1 MGGEGCGGC
10 LSLGRRRDCGVE
22 VISILVQDSKMV
34 TNGLNWALQGAAKVP
49 VLVNKIGVVH
59 ENEVDVDTVH
69 FGTDLEFGQ
78 DGQERGRLP
87 FGEAEGM
94 RATTATTRS
103 L

>member
-1 MGGEGCGGC
+1 M
-10 LSLGRRRDCGVE
+10 
-22 VISILVQDSKMV
+22 ISILVQDSKV
-34 TNGLNWALQGAAKVP
+34 VANGLNWALQGATKVP

-59 ENEVDVDTVH
+59 ENEVDMDAVH
-69 FGTDLEFGQ
+69 FGTDFELGQ

-94 RATTATTRS
+94 RATTATMRS

>member
-1 MGGEGCGGC
+1 M
-10 LSLGRRRDCGVE
+10 
-22 VISILVQDSKMV
+22 ISILVQDSKMV
-34 TNGLNWALQGAAKVP
+34 TNGLNWALQGATKVP

-59 ENEVDVDTVH
+59 ENEVDMDTVH
-69 FGTDLEFGQ
+69 FGTDLELGQ